1 MRHLKAGRR
10 LGRNSAHRKA
20 MYRNMVTSLMIHGR
34 IRTTEAKAKE
44 LRKVAERMITLGKRV
59 PPSALEGLEGDELN
73 AAKAER
79 VHYIR
84 RVRRTITD
92 RDALGLVFNDYAERF
107 KDRPGGYTR
116 IMKAGFRKGDQAPM
130 AIIELVESMADA
142 AAAKAS
148 EGAAADAAQD
158 AGEE

>member
-142 AAAKAS
+142 AAAKAAD
-148 EGAAADAAQD
+148 GAAADAAQD

>member
-1 MRHLKAGRR
+1 M
-10 LGRNSAHRKA
+10 
-20 MYRNMVTSLMIHGR
+20 
-34 IRTTEAKAKE
+34 
-44 LRKVAERMITLGKRV
+44 
-59 PPSALEGLEGDELN
+59 
-73 AAKAER
+73 
-79 VHYIR
+79 HYIR